1 MAEFRSSMNP
11 LPEDMYV
18 STSYEARL
26 YEETEKVVGYFYK
39 EYLPRQIFLE
49 EDADAE
55 QFATLQTSLQ
65 EYVKTSMAQFI
76 TGELSLDKDW
86 DTYVSTLESYNVET
100 YTQLYQKAYDL
111 YYKAK

>member
-1 MAEFRSSMNP
+1 
-11 LPEDMYV
+11 
-18 STSYEARL
+18 
-26 YEETEKVVGYFYK
+26 
-39 EYLPRQIFLE
+39 
-49 EDADAE
+49 
-55 QFATLQTSLQ
+55 
-65 EYVKTSMAQFI
+65 MAQFI